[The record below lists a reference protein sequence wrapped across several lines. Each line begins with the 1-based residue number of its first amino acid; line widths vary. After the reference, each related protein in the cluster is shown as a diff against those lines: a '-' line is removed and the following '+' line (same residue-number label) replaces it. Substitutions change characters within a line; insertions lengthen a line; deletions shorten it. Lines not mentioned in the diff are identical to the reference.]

1 MYPLAVENGIQADV
15 YWSLLFV
22 EIMTQIEA
30 NRKIHE
36 VATKEKA
43 MFDYKQA
50 QLIMYAVNDPK
61 KFPAMDKIYPVFNE
75 ETESKAEMLSEPE
88 KQIQEMNKDQAIF
101 MQNAEMVKRHQLKLE
116 NEGGDS

>member
-15 YWSLLFV
+15 FWSLLFV

-30 NRKIHE
+30 NRKNHE

-75 ETESKAEMLSEPE
+75 EKESEAQVLTEPE
-88 KQIQEMNKDQAIF
+88 KQIQEMTKDQAIF
-101 MQNAEMVKRHQLKLE
+101 MQNAEMVKRHQLRMKS
-116 NEGGDS
+116 EGIE